1 MEITKATIMSSVKR
15 YQYFYTVLFALSST
29 AFITHPAYGKS
40 EEYNEADDLPS
51 LDFDSLMAADIQVTS
66 AMKRL
71 QNKSDT
77 AASIYVL
84 TNREIIQSGVT
95 SVAQALTLV
104 PGMQVRKLDNN
115 QWAITTRSTAGRHSS
130 KLLVMIDGQ
139 SIYNPGFAGV
149 YWEAI
154 NVPLYDIERI
164 EVIRGQGGLL
174 WGSNATNGV
183 VNIITKHTADTR
195 DNIVQLATGT
205 KQDYKV
211 DFRVGGD
218 LVNYSS
224 FRISGG
230 VEQTDESSKSEK
242 DLSAHDDGKKQN
254 LNGRVDFNINDD
266 LSLLAQVWYNN
277 IDMGQN
283 LRLADVNTNLSSYV
297 YDQYTLDYLQLM
309 TRLDHRIS
317 PVSNQMLQVSFSSQR
332 GEQAYYRDKFLTTDI
347 DYQMNTLIKHTQFDW
362 GVNYR
367 YSDVFIEENDF
378 FSNLSNLNHYDHFGG
393 FIQFQ
398 FNLVP
403 DKFKLIIGNRSEKN
417 SFTGWEHQPM
427 VRFLWTPESRH
438 TIWGAVSQGV
448 RVPSFLEYNNIARVN
463 SSLGIRSDII
473 GNNDIDA
480 EKSFSKELG
489 YRYSEDNW
497 GVDISLFHTKARN
510 VLVIDPDVNDTFT
523 YITYNFV
530 SDGELT
536 TYGGEATLNW
546 SPNRKLNTE
555 IGYSLTSYQYD
566 LPAGTTE
573 AIGHDAYMR
582 QLIAKA
588 NITLTDNHHL
598 SLTYRIEDGEA
609 YDTKDYA
616 VLDASWRWQI
626 NDTVT
631 FSLTG
636 NNLLYG
642 KHIEYG
648 NSSEAYTVVTF
659 IEPSYLAQ
667 ITAKF

>member
-1 MEITKATIMSSVKR
+1 MEIIKATIMLNLKHNH
-15 YQYFYTVLFALSST
+15 YYFSFLFVLSSQIFLVN
-29 AFITHPAYGKS
+29 AAYAEAEPAHLV
-40 EEYNEADDLPS
+40 DDLPD
-51 LDFDSLMAADIQVTS
+51 LDFDSLMAADVQVTS

-84 TNREIIQSGVT
+84 TNEEIIQSGVT

-183 VNIITKHTADTR
+183 VHIITKHTADTR
-195 DNIVQLATGT
+195 SNIVQVATGT
-205 KQDYKV
+205 KQDYKA

-218 LVNYSS
+218 LANYSS
-224 FRISGG
+224 FRVSGS
-230 VEQTDESSKSEK
+230 VEESDESSKSQRN
-242 DLSAHDDGKKQN
+242 LSAHDDGEKQS
-254 LNGRVDFNINDD
+254 LNGRVDFNVNDD
-266 LSLLAQVWYNN
+266 LTLLTQVWYNN
-277 IDMGQN
+277 IEMGQN
-283 LRLADVNTNLSSYV
+283 LRLADIDTNLSSYV
-297 YDQYTLDYLQLM
+297 EDTYTLDYLQLM
-309 TRLDHRIS
+309 TRLDHRLS
-317 PVSNQMLQVSFSSQR
+317 TDSNQMLQVSLSSQK
-332 GEQAYYRDKFLTTDI
+332 GEQAYYRDNFLTTDI
-347 DYQMNTLIKHTQFDW
+347 DYQMNTLIKDTQFDW

-367 YSDVFIEENDF
+367 YSDVFIDETDYF
-378 FSNLSNLNHYDHFGG
+378 TSLSHVNHYEHFGG
-393 FIQFQ
+393 FVQVQ
-398 FNLVP
+398 FNIVP

-417 SFTGWEHQPM
+417 SFTGWEHQPI
-427 VRFLWTPESRH
+427 VRFLWTPTEKH
-438 TIWGAVSQGV
+438 TFWGAVSQGV
-448 RVPSFLEYNNIARVN
+448 RIPSFLEYNNIARVN

-473 GNNDIDA
+473 GNNDIEA

-489 YRYSEDNW
+489 YRYDEDKW
-497 GVDISLFHTKARN
+497 GVDISLFHTKARD
-510 VLVIDPDVNDTFT
+510 VLVVEPSVNADFS
-523 YITYNFV
+523 YISYNFM
-530 SDGELT
+530 SNAELT
-536 TYGGEATLNW
+536 TYGGEAVVNW
-546 SPNRKLNTE
+546 QPHHQLSTE
-555 IGYSLTSYQYD
+555 LGYSLTSYQYD
-566 LPAGTTE
+566 LPTGSVA
-573 AIGHDAYMR
+573 AIGYDSYMR
-582 QLIAKA
+582 QLVAKA
-588 NITLTDNHHL
+588 NVALIDNHQL
-598 SLTYRIEDGEA
+598 SFIYRVEDGEA

-616 VLDASWRWQI
+616 VLDVSWRWQI
-626 NDTVT
+626 NDMVS

-642 KHIEYG
+642 KHVEYG
-648 NSSEAYTVVTF
+648 NTSEAYTVVTF

-667 ITAKF
+667 ITATF